1 MPLMLFG
8 LNHKSA
14 PISVRE
20 KLAQLCGTPIPEV
33 DGSVL
38 EAVPVFTCN
47 RAEIYFCGQAA
58 QARQSFERYLACGNI
73 DYSSLKEYF
82 YEFEGTQVSKHL
94 FAVAAGLDSMVI
106 GENQILHQ
114 VKESYNHSTS
124 IGYVGK
130 QLHSLFQKALEV
142 GKKVRCETAI
152 SENRVSIASTAVEL
166 AKSIFGP
173 LEQSAALIIGGG
185 EMANLVATHLKEHK
199 IKQLLFVNRTFA
211 TAQQMAEKFNGTARS
226 FENLEEQI
234 RQADIIISST
244 AAPHAVLR
252 KELMN
257 KIMPDRSDRPMF
269 IFDIAMPRDVEP
281 ECQQLSNLYLYDVD
295 DLQHVVNENLEQRKS
310 EAEKAQ
316 TIVSYEASQ
325 FEFTLQ
331 SFTVVPLIKALRQHA
346 EKIRQNEIKS
356 LIAGHPEL
364 SQEQIA
370 IIDQHSRNLMKKW
383 LHKQIVALKQQ
394 GSGDREQLRKFA
406 EILGLS
412 EDCLP
417 ESPLRSLNK
426 PMRESA

>member
-1 MPLMLFG
+1 
-8 LNHKSA
+8 
-14 PISVRE
+14 
-20 KLAQLCGTPIPEV
+20 
-33 DGSVL
+33 
-38 EAVPVFTCN
+38 
-47 RAEIYFCGQAA
+47 
-58 QARQSFERYLACGNI
+58 
-73 DYSSLKEYF
+73 
-82 YEFEGTQVSKHL
+82 
-94 FAVAAGLDSMVI
+94 
-106 GENQILHQ
+106 
-114 VKESYNHSTS
+114 
-124 IGYVGK
+124 VGK